1 MNILYVELVKSFC
14 EIIIAINRLFTF
26 NGINCGQIFSKV
38 TENPAEKNNQ
48 RCFCEYSHQNL
59 CQPEALKTKQ
69 WNILYV
75 GQLYWVCW
83 ISWMK
88 RFLGFS
94 VYNRKCQKP
103 QQFWEWMNSLCHSA
117 HLSIGQYCGFIII
130 HWCESDELKF
140 FAGFYLK

>member
-1 MNILYVELVKSFC
+1 MWPDFLKSHI
-14 EIIIAINRLFTF
+14 E
-26 NGINCGQIFSKV
+26 SV
-38 TENPAEKNNQ
+38 WKNNH

-130 HWCESDELKF
+130 HWCESDDLKF
-140 FAGFYLK
+140 FAGFLSEIIKFLSVKIDAIAS

>member
-1 MNILYVELVKSFC
+1 MGSIVAGFSQKSPR
-14 EIIIAINRLFTF
+14 IRL
-26 NGINCGQIFSKV
+26 K
-38 TENPAEKNNQ
+38 KNNQ

-88 RFLGFS
+88 QFLGFG

-117 HLSIGQYCGFIII
+117 NLNIGQYCGFIII
-130 HWCESDELKF
+130 HWCESDDLKF
-140 FAGFYLK
+140 FAGFLSEIIKFLSVKIDAIAS